1 MSSIYTLMALLLPH
15 MTKKMKISN
24 QTNVVNQ
31 RVEWSLEILNTDND
45 SMNKY
50 FNWCILIQAGE
61 LAL

>member
-1 MSSIYTLMALLLPH
+1 MSSIYTLMAH

-31 RVEWSLEILNTDND
+31 RVKWSLEILNTDND

-50 FNWCILIQAGE
+50 FNWCILIQVGE

>member
-1 MSSIYTLMALLLPH
+1 MSSIYTLIAH
-15 MTKKMKISN
+15 MTKEMKISN

-31 RVEWSLEILNTDND
+31 RVKWSLEILNTDND

-50 FNWCILIQAGE
+50 FNWCILIQVGE

>member
-1 MSSIYTLMALLLPH
+1 MSSIYTLMAH
-15 MTKKMKISN
+15 MTKEMKISN

-31 RVEWSLEILNTDND
+31 RVKWSLEILNTDND

-50 FNWCILIQAGE
+50 FNWCILIQVGE